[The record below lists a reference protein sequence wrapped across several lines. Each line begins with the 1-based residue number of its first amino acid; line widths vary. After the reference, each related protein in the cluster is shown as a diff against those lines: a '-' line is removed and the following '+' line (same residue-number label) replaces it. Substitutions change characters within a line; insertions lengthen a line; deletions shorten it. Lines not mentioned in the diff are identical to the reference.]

1 MGKKYITDIVSIG
14 DHSLD
19 AAGMAQIDAL
29 IAGGLHSDAGYLK
42 NLSDNSILDW
52 TTDQGDK
59 NIHSG
64 NYFNTQLTSAQ
75 IAGMGYTGDQSL
87 THLLPKAGGSMA
99 GDIDMLGNNIIID
112 SEHGFINSGA
122 WTKTTTPYGYIKFG
136 PANTSHAHI
145 YTDRTNFYF
154 NKYIQVNGGSKINT
168 SDIRANIFY
177 DLNDSNYFLD
187 LNATSRLNRLQTVS
201 TGVNKNSNQTTK
213 DGLSLYG
220 AYVGGEATY
229 GMMFT
234 GTAGSGTHGAVTSDW
249 ATYFTMNNSNNRGWI
264 FRRVGSGNSA
274 SISAGGAATF
284 DTSVTSDKF
293 YDTNNTNSWLDIR
306 DSWGNYHLKANEGGM
321 YFDAPVYYFR
331 ELSNS
336 SQRLT
341 IDAGT
346 ATATSSLRA
355 PIFYDSNDTN
365 YYLNPASTSRLNTL
379 NVTGNVSAGGGSSP
393 NWNAAYSWGNHADGG
408 YLPTSSK
415 AADSAL
421 LDGKDHTEFGATLA
435 TYGTTAGASGRIRCT
450 APFRTNT
457 GHMFQVQV
465 SIYGSYEIHNYVVS
479 GYMYSS
485 INNWHAPKAI
495 YSGTGSA
502 DIKVGRDS
510 SGYAYISIA
519 NANYTG
525 VRVHNMT
532 RGYHTSV
539 ADTYDPWTIAINAG
553 TENSLTP
560 AVLTSWNSNNLTNNN
575 QLSNGSNYLTTSG
588 KAADANLLDGINST
602 SFLRS
607 DAGDSFS
614 GTLVGS
620 AQRMMEPNDY
630 GKGVYGK
637 YSSTKFQHVW
647 GMGSSWH
654 LNASGSSLGNFY
666 GIAYTHSNVGSG
678 SQSGFS
684 HQTLFVENG
693 SVKTWIGIG
702 VRTVGDLISDASVKA
717 PIFYDS
723 NNTSYYLDPAS
734 TSNLNGLNVKGG
746 IEATGNFLINS
757 THSGGNI
764 TLDYFHSSDTYSGNM
779 VMFMSEP
786 GITHDGGGIGNNI
799 ASNSPYYGRAINHGY
814 GVYLRF
820 YKTNGHFEFWNTQG
834 NAGSAGGQGTRRFYG
849 DASGNTFSQTSS
861 RAPIFYDS
869 NDTSYYLDPASTS
882 RLKTLNVTGNVSAGG
897 GSSPNW
903 NAAYNWGNHAD
914 GGYLAATGKAA
925 DSNTVGG
932 LKPSRFVSGGEKR
945 KSTQISKFADKNEVT
960 GFYYGNNVT
969 GAPTTDWMNYIHSA
983 GNSWYSSNNY
993 SFQLTHAFHSDNL
1006 WVSRTTNGVQ
1016 SGARLILDSGGG
1028 TQAKSGIL
1036 QSNASLRAPIF
1047 YDTNNTGYYL
1057 NPASTS
1063 KLSVLTVVG
1072 AVTASNFIL
1081 SSDERKKT
1089 KIKGLTRNNINANW
1103 KSFEMKNDEGE
1114 YRTGVIAQE
1123 LEEAHPEF
1131 VNTDSAGFKSVKYI
1145 DLLIA
1150 KIAELEARLEKLE
1163 K

>member
-19 AAGMAQIDAL
+19 AAGMVQIDAL

-42 NLSDNSILDW
+42 NLSDN
-52 TTDQGDK
+52 
-59 NIHSG
+59 
-64 NYFNTQLTSAQ
+64 
-75 IAGMGYTGDQSL
+75 
-87 THLLPKAGGSMA
+87 
-99 GDIDMLGNNIIID
+99 
-112 SEHGFINSGA
+112 
-122 WTKTTTPYGYIKFG
+122 
-136 PANTSHAHI
+136 
-145 YTDRTNFYF
+145 
-154 NKYIQVNGGSKINT
+154 
-168 SDIRANIFY
+168 
-177 DLNDSNYFLD
+177 SNYFLD

-284 DTSVTSDKF
+284 DTSVTSNKF

-355 PIFYDSNDTN
+355 PIFYDSN
-365 YYLNPASTSRLNTL
+365 
-379 NVTGNVSAGGGSSP
+379 
-393 NWNAAYSWGNHADGG
+393 
-408 YLPTSSK
+408 
-415 AADSAL
+415 
-421 LDGKDHTEFGATLA
+421 
-435 TYGTTAGASGRIRCT
+435 
-450 APFRTNT
+450 
-457 GHMFQVQV
+457 
-465 SIYGSYEIHNYVVS
+465 
-479 GYMYSS
+479 
-485 INNWHAPKAI
+485 
-495 YSGTGSA
+495 
-502 DIKVGRDS
+502 
-510 SGYAYISIA
+510 
-519 NANYTG
+519 
-525 VRVHNMT
+525 
-532 RGYHTSV
+532 
-539 ADTYDPWTIAINAG
+539 
-553 TENSLTP
+553 
-560 AVLTSWNSNNLTNNN
+560 
-575 QLSNGSNYLTTSG
+575 
-588 KAADANLLDGINST
+588 
-602 SFLRS
+602 
-607 DAGDSFS
+607 
-614 GTLVGS
+614 
-620 AQRMMEPNDY
+620 
-630 GKGVYGK
+630 
-637 YSSTKFQHVW
+637 
-647 GMGSSWH
+647 
-654 LNASGSSLGNFY
+654 
-666 GIAYTHSNVGSG
+666 
-678 SQSGFS
+678 
-684 HQTLFVENG
+684 
-693 SVKTWIGIG
+693 
-702 VRTVGDLISDASVKA
+702 
-717 PIFYDS
+717 
-723 NNTSYYLDPAS
+723 NTSYYLDPAS

-764 TLDYFHSSDTYSGNM
+764 TLDYFHSSDAYSGNM

-861 RAPIFYDS
+861 RAPIFYDF
-869 NDTSYYLDPASTS
+869 NDTRYYLDPASTS

-897 GSSPNW
+897 GSSPQW
-903 NAAYNWGNHAD
+903 NAAYSWGNHAN
-914 GGYLAATGKAA
+914 GGYLATTGKAA
-925 DSNTVGG
+925 DSNAVGG
-932 LKPSRFVSGGEKR
+932 YALNRLVSGGSSR
-945 KSTQISKFADKNEVT
+945 KSTQISKFADNNEVT

-993 SFQLTHAFHSDNL
+993 SFQLTHAFHSDSL

-1028 TQAKSGIL
+1028 TQVKSGVL
-1036 QSNASLRAPIF
+1036 QSNASLRAPTFYDSNDTNYYLNPAGTSSINGLTVNGSLDMTDDSISIDNQKGFSNSGSWTRNQTPYGYIDFGPANTSHAHIYTDRTNFYFNKYIQVSGGSRINTSDIRAKTFYDIDNTTYYTHPASTSVLNTLDLRGRFFPDATSDYDATAITSLTNAPIYFDELNVGTTNKYIPAFHMRSMHSSGYRTHMNVGLYKKASAWGDNDTGFYVALGGNDSYPTKHWKLTYGHSLYNSEGYVSTPGSFRAPIF
-1047 YDTNNTGYYL
+1047 YDSNNTGYYL

-1063 KLSVLTVVG
+1063 NLNALTLAG
-1072 AVTASNFIL
+1072 TATASNFIL

-1089 KIKGLTRNNINANW
+1089 KIKDLTRNNINANW

-1123 LEEAHPEF
+1123 LEETHPEF
-1131 VNTDSAGFKSVKYI
+1131 VNTDPKGFKSVKYI

>member
-19 AAGMAQIDAL
+19 AAGMVQIDAL

-42 NLSDNSILDW
+42 NLSDN
-52 TTDQGDK
+52 
-59 NIHSG
+59 
-64 NYFNTQLTSAQ
+64 
-75 IAGMGYTGDQSL
+75 
-87 THLLPKAGGSMA
+87 
-99 GDIDMLGNNIIID
+99 
-112 SEHGFINSGA
+112 
-122 WTKTTTPYGYIKFG
+122 
-136 PANTSHAHI
+136 
-145 YTDRTNFYF
+145 
-154 NKYIQVNGGSKINT
+154 
-168 SDIRANIFY
+168 
-177 DLNDSNYFLD
+177 SNYFLD

-284 DTSVTSDKF
+284 DTSVTSNKF

-355 PIFYDSNDTN
+355 PIFYDSN
-365 YYLNPASTSRLNTL
+365 
-379 NVTGNVSAGGGSSP
+379 
-393 NWNAAYSWGNHADGG
+393 
-408 YLPTSSK
+408 
-415 AADSAL
+415 
-421 LDGKDHTEFGATLA
+421 
-435 TYGTTAGASGRIRCT
+435 
-450 APFRTNT
+450 
-457 GHMFQVQV
+457 
-465 SIYGSYEIHNYVVS
+465 
-479 GYMYSS
+479 
-485 INNWHAPKAI
+485 
-495 YSGTGSA
+495 
-502 DIKVGRDS
+502 
-510 SGYAYISIA
+510 
-519 NANYTG
+519 
-525 VRVHNMT
+525 
-532 RGYHTSV
+532 
-539 ADTYDPWTIAINAG
+539 
-553 TENSLTP
+553 
-560 AVLTSWNSNNLTNNN
+560 
-575 QLSNGSNYLTTSG
+575 
-588 KAADANLLDGINST
+588 
-602 SFLRS
+602 
-607 DAGDSFS
+607 
-614 GTLVGS
+614 
-620 AQRMMEPNDY
+620 
-630 GKGVYGK
+630 
-637 YSSTKFQHVW
+637 
-647 GMGSSWH
+647 
-654 LNASGSSLGNFY
+654 
-666 GIAYTHSNVGSG
+666 
-678 SQSGFS
+678 
-684 HQTLFVENG
+684 
-693 SVKTWIGIG
+693 
-702 VRTVGDLISDASVKA
+702 
-717 PIFYDS
+717 
-723 NNTSYYLDPAS
+723 NTSYYLDPAS

-764 TLDYFHSSDTYSGNM
+764 TLDYFHSSDAYSGNM

-861 RAPIFYDS
+861 RAPIFYDY
-869 NDTSYYLDPASTS
+869 NDTRYYLDPASTS

-914 GGYLAATGKAA
+914 GGYLATSGKAA
-925 DSNTVGG
+925 DANLLDGINSSSFLRSDAGDSFSGTLVGSAQRMMEPNDYGKGVYGKYSSTKFQHVWGMGSSWHLNVSGSSLGNFYGIAYTHSNVGSGSQSGFSHQTLFVSNGSVKTWIGTGVRTVGD
-932 LKPSRFVSGGEKR
+932 L
-945 KSTQISKFADKNEVT
+945 ISD
-960 GFYYGNNVT
+960 
-969 GAPTTDWMNYIHSA
+969 
-983 GNSWYSSNNY
+983 
-993 SFQLTHAFHSDNL
+993 
-1006 WVSRTTNGVQ
+1006 
-1016 SGARLILDSGGG
+1016 
-1028 TQAKSGIL
+1028 
-1036 QSNASLRAPIF
+1036 ASVKAPIF
-1047 YDTNNTGYYL
+1047 YDSSNTGYYL

-1089 KIKGLTRNNINANW
+1089 KIKDLTRNNINANW

-1123 LEEAHPEF
+1123 LEETHPEF